1 MLVVFK
7 DSVGSLALVVALI
20 SLLLPLCWC
29 GSHRGPN
36 PAEHDMQR
44 LCSTSQSDRRSMSQS
59 DLSSGLW
66 SRVDLC
72 NRVDVPIQPVVV

>member
-1 MLVVFK
+1 MLVVFEV
-7 DSVGSLALVVALI
+7 SVGSLALVVALI
-20 SLLLPLCWC
+20 SLLLHLCWC
-29 GSHRGPN
+29 GSRRGPN
-36 PAEHDMQR
+36 PTEHDMQR

-66 SRVDLC
+66 SGVDLC